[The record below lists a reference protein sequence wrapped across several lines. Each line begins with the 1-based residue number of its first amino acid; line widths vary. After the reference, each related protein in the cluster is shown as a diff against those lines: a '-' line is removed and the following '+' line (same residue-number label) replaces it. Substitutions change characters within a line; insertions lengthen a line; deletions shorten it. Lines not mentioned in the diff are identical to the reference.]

1 MADVLLPLSI
11 SPFESSGGNSVISMS
26 KYKLIM
32 LRHGEGAWNKENR
45 FCSWVDQKL
54 NSEGLEEARNCGKQ
68 LKALNFE
75 FDLVFTSILN
85 RSIHTAWLILEE
97 LGQEWVPVESSWRLN
112 ERHYGALIGLN
123 REKMALNHGEEQVR
137 IWRRSYNVTPP
148 PIDESH
154 PYYHEIYSDRR
165 YKVCDV
171 PVEELPRSESL
182 KDVLERLLPYWNERI
197 APEVLSG
204 KTVLISAHGNSSR
217 ALLKHLEGI
226 SDEDIINITLPTG
239 VPILLELDEN
249 LRAVGP
255 HQFLG
260 DQEAIQ
266 AAIKKV
272 DDQGKVKRAQ
282 K

>member
-1 MADVLLPLSI
+1 
-11 SPFESSGGNSVISMS
+11 MS
-26 KYKLIM
+26 KHRLII

-54 NSEGLEEARNCGKQ
+54 NSEGLEEARNCGRQ

-75 FDLVFTSILN
+75 FDLVFTSMLN

-137 IWRRSYNVTPP
+137 LWRRSYNVTPP

-154 PYYHEIYSDRR
+154 PYFHEIYNDRR
-165 YKVCDV
+165 YTVCDV
-171 PVEELPRSESL
+171 PLNQLPRSESL
-182 KDVLERLLPYWNERI
+182 KDVLERLLPYWKDRI
-197 APEVLSG
+197 APEILKG
-204 KTVLISAHGNSSR
+204 KTIMISAHGNSSR
-217 ALLKHLEGI
+217 ALLKYLEGI
-226 SDEDIINITLPTG
+226 SDDDIINITLPTG

-249 LRAVGP
+249 LHAVGP

-260 DQEAIQ
+260 DQEAIR

-272 DDQGKVKRAQ
+272 DDQGKVKQ
-282 K
+282 DKK